1 MYIELTEFLRCPLR
15 HEGKTY
21 CLLVPERVEGR
32 DVVAGIIACPECRR
46 EFRIV
51 DGVADLRDPD
61 EAATPPDRAD
71 VEELPAADSVHAL
84 LGLEGPGGYV
94 VLVGS
99 AARLAPG
106 LADLM
111 EDVHLVLVNAPEATA
126 AASALLGAR
135 QIPLRSS
142 MARGVVLG
150 RELATPPWLEE
161 GARVLLRGLRMVVL
175 AEDVEVAGLQP
186 MASGQ
191 GMWVG
196 RRV

>member
-1 MYIELTEFLRCPLR
+1 MFIELTEFLRCPLR

-21 CLLVPERVEGR
+21 CLLVPEHVEGR
-32 DVVAGIIACPECRR
+32 DVVAGMVACPECRR

-51 DGVADLRDPD
+51 DGVADLRHPD
-61 EAATPPDRAD
+61 EAATPPDHAD
-71 VEELPAADSVHAL
+71 VEELPSADAVHAL

-99 AARLAPG
+99 AARLAAG
-106 LADLM
+106 LADLL
-111 EDVHLVLVNAPEATA
+111 EHVHLVLVNAPEASA

-135 QIPLRSS
+135 EIPLRSS

-150 RELATPPWLEE
+150 RELAALPWLEE

-175 AEDVEVAGLQP
+175 AEGVEVAGMEPL
-186 MASGQ
+186 ASGQ

>member
-1 MYIELTEFLRCPLR
+1 MFIELTEFLRCPLR
-15 HEGKTY
+15 HEGKAY

-32 DVVAGIIACPECRR
+32 DVVAGIVACPDCRR
-46 EFRIV
+46 EFRIE
-51 DGVADLRDPD
+51 DGVADLRHPD

-71 VEELPAADSVHAL
+71 EHDLPTVESVHAL

-106 LADLM
+106 LADLL
-111 EDVHLVLVNAPEATA
+111 EHVHLVLVNAPDAVAAT
-126 AASALLGAR
+126 SALLGTR

-150 RELATPPWLEE
+150 RELATPPWLAE

-175 AEDVEVAGLQP
+175 AEDVEVAGVAPL
-186 MASGQ
+186 ASGQ